1 VRIGELAEQLGVT
14 TKTIRFY
21 ERIGL
26 LPEPPRTPSG
36 YRSYEE
42 VDAERLVFIKTA
54 QRLGLSLDEIKEII
68 AFRDRGQQPCG
79 YVAEVLQRQVQDL
92 DGRIREMRALRDEL
106 RQLQARAARG
116 VTAESRF
123 CGVIEHPH
131 LRRAAVERPLTGVN
145 GSDRSLPSSTSRG

>member
-1 VRIGELAEQLGVT
+1 MRIGELADQLGVT
-14 TKTIRFY
+14 TKAIRFY

-36 YRSYEE
+36 YRTYEV

-68 AFRDRGQQPCG
+68 AFRDRGQHPCG
-79 YVAEVLQRQVQDL
+79 YVAEVLQRQVSDL
-92 DGRIREMRALRDEL
+92 DGRIREMRRLRDEL
-106 RQLQARAARG
+106 RQLQARAAQG
-116 VTAESRF
+116 ETAESTF

-131 LRRAAVERPLTGVN
+131 LRQKAVG
-145 GSDRSLPSSTSRG
+145 RS

>member
-1 VRIGELAEQLGVT
+1 MRIGELADQLGVT
-14 TKTIRFY
+14 TKAIRFY

-36 YRSYEE
+36 YRTYED

-54 QRLGLSLDEIKEII
+54 QLLGLSLDEIKEII

-79 YVAEVLQRQVQDL
+79 YVAEVLQRQVSDL
-92 DGRIREMRALRDEL
+92 DGRIREMRTLRDEL
-106 RQLQARAARG
+106 RQLQARAAQG
-116 VTAESRF
+116 VTAESTF

-131 LRRAAVERPLTGVN
+131 LRHKAVG
-145 GSDRSLPSSTSRG
+145 RS